1 MLRRSEDFLA
11 LMAKRRTVRDY
22 SDRPVPR
29 EIIANAVRTASL
41 APSGANQQPWT
52 FVCISDPAI
61 KSRIRMEAEAEE
73 KAVL

>member
-1 MLRRSEDFLA
+1 MGNGP

-41 APSGANQQPWT
+41 APSGANQQP
-52 FVCISDPAI
+52 
-61 KSRIRMEAEAEE
+61 
-73 KAVL
+73 